1 MSFSVTLETIR
12 AHAQEQLAPLAH
24 QIDDQGFYPEEYL
37 RGLGSLGGFAAL
49 GTLTENNDDFG
60 LLRQMNVL
68 RAVGQSCGATAFT
81 AWCQATCAWYLYQSN
96 NTIIKERYFSKVLKA
111 EVLAGTGMS
120 NTVKHLSGIEKNNL
134 RVKRTEQGYVVS
146 GGLPWVSNL
155 GKDHLIA
162 VTAQTEEGGYL
173 MFMVSCDQPGIRLQ
187 ACPEFCALE
196 GTRTLNVSFN
206 NVQISDA
213 DILAHPEE
221 FAAYMKRVKPGFILL
236 QIGMALGIIDGSLQI
251 IDRAKNIANEYL
263 DDVEPLRERVNRLST
278 TIKTLA
284 YNAQFSEQ
292 AILPVLYARAE
303 ASELALELAQAAAL
317 HSGARGYLKQH
328 AASRRQRE
336 ALFVA
341 IVTPSLRHLRR
352 EIALLEQEAK
362 DPAAVSSEINKEELG
377 VS

>member
-155 GKDHLIA
+155 GDDHLVA
-162 VTAQTEEGGYL
+162 VTAETEEGGYV
-173 MFMVSCDQPGIRLQ
+173 MFVASCDAPGIRLSP
-187 ACPEFCALE
+187 CPEFCALE
-196 GTRTLNVSFN
+196 GTRTLILSFTD
-206 NVQISDA
+206 VEISD
-213 DILAHPEE
+213 DNVLAQPEE
-221 FAAYMKRVKPGFILL
+221 FKDYIQRIKTGFILL

-251 IDRAKNIANEYL
+251 IERANNIGNHYL
-263 DDVEPLRERVNRLST
+263 DDVSPLIERVKRLEKQVKS
-278 TIKTLA
+278 LA
-284 YNAQFSEQ
+284 DLADAGPQE
-292 AILPVLYARAE
+292 ILPVLQARAE
-303 ASELALELAQAAAL
+303 ASELALALAQSAAL
-317 HSGARGYLKQH
+317 HSGARGYLRQH
-328 AASRRQRE
+328 AAFRRQRE
-336 ALFVA
+336 AMFVA

-352 EIALLEQEAK
+352 EIALLEEA
-362 DPAAVSSEINKEELG
+362 AALQIEKEEA
-377 VS
+377 VA